1 MVRHYACMCVHRPNW
16 KFSTKTEKKN
26 CPIQNPNLEHFK
38 ERGTQE
44 ERGRDLLS
52 MGFRTW
58 KGHVC
63 LQSVFT
69 VNAHLEEAMHLRICC
84 L

>member
-1 MVRHYACMCVHRPNW
+1 MVRHYACMCVHRPTW

-26 CPIQNPNLEHFK
+26 FPIQNPNLEDFK
-38 ERGTQE
+38 ERGRQE
-44 ERGRDLLS
+44 ERGGDLLS
-52 MGFRTW
+52 MGLRTW
-58 KGHVC
+58 KGHAC

-69 VNAHLEEAMHLRICC
+69 VHAHLAEAMHLRICC